1 MKKILLAIFVSI
13 FLIDIAH
20 LIIFPEFRSEHNL
33 AYANGMG
40 YLFIS
45 LMFFIAYV
53 VIGIPVT
60 LITDYVIKKTP
71 PKKQI
76 YDYLIQLILFSIP
89 VIIAPG
95 LAVFV
100 YLYFHLLFFFRVM
113 KGKKIHIIEEF

>member
-1 MKKILLAIFVSI
+1 MKKILLAIIVSI
-13 FLIDIAH
+13 FLIDIVH
-20 LIIFPEFRSEHNL
+20 ILIFPEFRSEHNL

-60 LITDYVIKKTP
+60 LIIDYVIKKTP

-89 VIIAPG
+89 VIFAPG
-95 LAVFV
+95 LAIFV

-113 KGKKIHIIEEF
+113 KGKKIQILE

>member
-1 MKKILLAIFVSI
+1 MKKILLAIIVSI
-13 FLIDIAH
+13 FLINIAH
-20 LIIFPEFRSEHNL
+20 IIIFPEFRNENNL

-45 LMFFIAYV
+45 LMYFIAYL

-60 LITDYVIKKTP
+60 LIIDYAIKKTP

-89 VIIAPG
+89 VIFSPG

-100 YLYFHLLFFFRVM
+100 YLYFHLLFFFRTM
-113 KGKKIHIIEEF
+113 KGKKIQIIE